1 MDNLAYSSE
10 DTVDTFGSSTDSRKH
25 LRPLKYQNIHP
36 AFISQLG
43 GAKSTRKYF
52 SDPRHPDPEKYYRRQ
67 KEVNRPEKYRLRKA
81 EHYYED
87 QQNISFP
94 PSGSWQLSRK
104 PLRPGPLSL
113 GAELD
118 YKNFNYNYGMFVTEE
133 LYGWV
138 VRPTILISSWFL
150 KFQTDVSHASRPPL
164 WRLQKEERAE
174 AL

>member
-67 KEVNRPEKYRLRKA
+67 KEVNRLDKYRLRKA
-81 EHYYED
+81 DHYHED
-87 QQNISFP
+87 QHNLSFP

-133 LYGWV
+133 LYG
-138 VRPTILISSWFL
+138 
-150 KFQTDVSHASRPPL
+150 
-164 WRLQKEERAE
+164 
-174 AL
+174 

>member
-67 KEVNRPEKYRLRKA
+67 KEVTRPDKYRLRKA
-81 EHYYED
+81 DHYYED

-133 LYGWV
+133 LYG
-138 VRPTILISSWFL
+138 
-150 KFQTDVSHASRPPL
+150 
-164 WRLQKEERAE
+164 
-174 AL
+174 

>member
-1 MDNLAYSSE
+1 MDNPAYSSE

-43 GAKSTRKYF
+43 GVKSTRKYF
-52 SDPRHPDPEKYYRRQ
+52 SDPRHSDSEKYYRRQ
-67 KEVNRPEKYRLRKA
+67 KEVNRTDKYRIRKA

-133 LYGWV
+133 LYG
-138 VRPTILISSWFL
+138 
-150 KFQTDVSHASRPPL
+150 
-164 WRLQKEERAE
+164 
-174 AL
+174 